1 MHNQQQQR
9 MDEVAQ
15 QFADAVVAA
24 YRTTSGGTVAAQ
36 ELGARLT
43 EYFLNSVITRSHL
56 INTAQVMQVAIYP
69 HRIGLEKARNRYFR
83 SFAKRPILLR
93 NHL

>member
-1 MHNQQQQR
+1 MYNQQHQR

-36 ELGARLT
+36 GARCPTDRVL
-43 EYFLNSVITRSHL
+43 
-56 INTAQVMQVAIYP
+56 
-69 HRIGLEKARNRYFR
+69 LE
-83 SFAKRPILLR
+83 
-93 NHL
+93 